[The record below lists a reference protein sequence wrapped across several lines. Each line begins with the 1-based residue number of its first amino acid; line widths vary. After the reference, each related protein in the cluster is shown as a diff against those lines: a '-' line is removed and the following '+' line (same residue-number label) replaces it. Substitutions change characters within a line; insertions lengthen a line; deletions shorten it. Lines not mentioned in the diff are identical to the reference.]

1 MGTEMG
7 TGVALDTKVTT
18 RNGDRDGD
26 RDGGGPRHR
35 SDTTRNGDR
44 AQGGP
49 GHVGA
54 TTGPRGQRCPQVP
67 PPVSPIRGG
76 WGGTQPQHRLL
87 PGFPSNRCRAPARL
101 RAEHYGMEVGWRG
114 GGRVSTPQC
123 PPPSIWG
130 PPTVGSHHHPGVPHS
145 DPHLWSPR
153 VDPFG
158 SHHHFRVPHSG
169 PFFGVSKSE
178 PALGPPH
185 HFRAPL
191 CGVPSP
197 FWGPTTI
204 LASPTQ
210 TRFWGLPMWIH
221 FGVPPPF

>member
-114 GGRVSTPQC
+114 GGGRVSTPQC
-123 PPPSIWG
+123 PPPLFGVPPLWG
-130 PPTVGSHHHPGVPHS
+130 PTTTRGSPTQTHICG
-145 DPHLWSPR
+145 L
-153 VDPFG
+153 
-158 SHHHFRVPHSG
+158 
-169 PFFGVSKSE
+169 
-178 PALGPPH
+178 PAWIRL
-185 HFRAPL
+185 
-191 CGVPSP
+191 
-197 FWGPTTI
+197 GPTTI
-204 LASPTQ
+204 LGSPIRG
-210 TRFWGLPMWIH
+210 RFLGSPNLSPLWVPPTILGSPFVGFLLH
-221 FGVPPPF
+221 FGVPPLF

>member
-1 MGTEMG
+1 MGTGMGTEWG
-7 TGVALDTKVTT
+7 QNT
-18 RNGDRDGD
+18 DRDGDGD

-114 GGRVSTPQC
+114 GGGGVSTSQC
-123 PPPSIWG
+123 PPPLFGVPPLWG
-130 PPTVGSHHHPGVPHS
+130 PTTTRGSPTQTHICG
-145 DPHLWSPR
+145 L
-153 VDPFG
+153 
-158 SHHHFRVPHSG
+158 
-169 PFFGVSKSE
+169 
-178 PALGPPH
+178 PAWIRL
-185 HFRAPL
+185 
-191 CGVPSP
+191 
-197 FWGPTTI
+197 GPTTI
-204 LASPTQ
+204 LGSPIRG
-210 TRFWGLPMWIH
+210 RFLGSPNLSPLWVPPTILGPPFVGFLLH
-221 FGVPPPF
+221 FGVPPLF